1 MVRGG
6 VDREETVGISS
17 EALDDISSSDM
28 SPFRRALT
36 PLKNANLVGSVGSVW
51 SSEVSGSMTT

>member
-17 EALDDISSSDM
+17 EALGDISSSDM
-28 SPFRRALT
+28 SPFGGALT
-36 PLKNANLVGSVGSVW
+36 PLKNANLVGSAGSVW